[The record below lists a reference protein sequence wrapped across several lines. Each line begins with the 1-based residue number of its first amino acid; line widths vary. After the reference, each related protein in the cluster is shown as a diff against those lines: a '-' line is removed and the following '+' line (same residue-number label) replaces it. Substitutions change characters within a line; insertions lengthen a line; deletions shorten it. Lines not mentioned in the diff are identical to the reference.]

1 MVSGTIC
8 RDCGG
13 KIVKTSWLEKGREI
27 RVCGECGLM
36 IFIQPAGHA
45 TVYPTVEDYKNSAR

>member
-13 KIVKTSWLEKGREI
+13 KIVKTTWVQQGRKV
-27 RVCGECGLM
+27 RVCGKCGLM
-36 IFIQPAGHA
+36 IFIQPKGYA
-45 TVYPTVEDYKNSAR
+45 TVNPTVEDYKNSVR